1 MKTIPVRSGQGFEKK
16 STNIT
21 QKKHQQLYV
30 NGYIGMKINSN
41 KFF

>member
-21 QKKHQQLYV
+21 QKKHQQL
-30 NGYIGMKINSN
+30 
-41 KFF
+41 